1 MKLEDVRDEARKK
14 LKGICG
20 VYKLC
25 DGADNKICQGHSYG
39 KSIGMGGIGSGE
51 SFKNNIKAYKKLK
64 LKMKIIDSNVQHG

>member
-25 DGADNKICQGHSYG
+25 DGADNKICQGHFYG

-51 SFKNNIKAYKKLK
+51 SFKTILRLIK
-64 LKMKIIDSNVQHG
+64 N